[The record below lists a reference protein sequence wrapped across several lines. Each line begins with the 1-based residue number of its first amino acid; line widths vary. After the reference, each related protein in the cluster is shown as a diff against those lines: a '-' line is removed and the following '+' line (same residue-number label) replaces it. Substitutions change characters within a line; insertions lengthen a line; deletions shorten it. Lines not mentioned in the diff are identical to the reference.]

1 MKNFAKRKDEFEQLK
16 SKSQG
21 ELAQM
26 YKSGELQKI
35 NKEWQKELEFQYAGD
50 EDHHDQKA

>member
-21 ELAQM
+21 ELAQI

-35 NKEWQKELEFQYAGD
+35 NKDWQKELEF
-50 EDHHDQKA
+50 